1 MHAYL
6 EAFDALQDL
15 VLLSQNEYKKITVG
29 SLPAE
34 DSIVIAP
41 AAGIS
46 TNEDLAHH
54 GDLDMDFVL
63 NAKHKDQRAVISALM
78 SVHHTITR
86 MHDLP
91 KGEGWQLLSVS
102 TSATPTFI
110 EHDGDQFLYG
120 SGLRVV
126 LYLE

>member
-1 MHAYL
+1 MQAYL
-6 EAFDALQDL
+6 DAFDALQEL
-15 VLLSQNEYKKITVG
+15 ILNAQNEYVRIEVG

-41 AAGIS
+41 AAG
-46 TNEDLAHH
+46 TVANNDLANH
-54 GDLDMDFVL
+54 GDMDIDFVL
-63 NAKHKDQRAVISALM
+63 NAKHKDQRTVISALM
-78 SVHHTITR
+78 SVHHTLTR
-86 MHDLP
+86 SQDLP
-91 KGEGWQLLSVS
+91 KGKGWQLLSVS